1 MTEYNR
7 PNSTQVVDH
16 GSKVAQGNEM
26 ERLQAKNDFNH
37 ASLPPTLPIKNLFY
51 WSESSNKNLNFKE
64 EITFLFKSQM
74 DAN

>member
-26 ERLQAKNDFNH
+26 ERLQAKNDSHFNH
-37 ASLPPTLPIKNLFY
+37 ASLPPTLPIKKPLLLEWKFKQNI
-51 WSESSNKNLNFKE
+51 NFKE
-64 EITFLFKSQM
+64 EITFLFKSP
-74 DAN
+74 N